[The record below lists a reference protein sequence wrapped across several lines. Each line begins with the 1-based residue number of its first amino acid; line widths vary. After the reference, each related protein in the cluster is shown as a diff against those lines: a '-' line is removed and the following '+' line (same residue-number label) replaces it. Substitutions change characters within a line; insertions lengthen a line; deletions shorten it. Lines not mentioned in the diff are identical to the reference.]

1 MTVSKIDVLNKVFS
15 RSLRGYTCAEVDAFL
30 QDVAEALGTLAE
42 DKEGMQA
49 RLARLEESLEEHKSR
64 ESTLRDT
71 LVTTQRMMDDMKSNA
86 QKEAQLIIDAAN
98 QKAEVML
105 NQTHQRLAQ
114 LHGDISELK
123 KQRTQFEIKLRSILD
138 AHVRMLEADKDEQA
152 KLDEAESK
160 LKFLTKAGA

>member
-1 MTVSKIDVLNKVFS
+1 MKVSKIDVLNKIFT
-15 RSLRGYTCAEVDAFL
+15 RSFRGYTCAEVDAFL
-30 QDVAEALGTLAE
+30 QDAAQSLGDLAEAREALETRMAVLEEALG
-42 DKEGMQA
+42 
-49 RLARLEESLEEHKSR
+49 EHKSR
-64 ESTLRDT
+64 EATLRDT
-71 LVTTQRMMDDMKSNA
+71 LVTTQRMMDDMKANA

-138 AHVRMLEADKDEQA
+138 AHLRMLEADKEEQE
-152 KLDEAESK
+152 KLDDAESK

>member
-1 MTVSKIDVLNKVFS
+1 MAISKIDVLNKVFS
-15 RSLRGYTCAEVDAFL
+15 RSFRGYTCAEVDAFL
-30 QDVAEALGTLAE
+30 QDAAETLGALAEA
-42 DKEGMQA
+42 KEGMEN
-49 RLARLEESLEEHKSR
+49 RLARLEESLGEHKSR
-64 ESTLRDT
+64 EATLRDT
-71 LVTTQRMMDDMKSNA
+71 LVTTQRMMDDMKANA

-138 AHVRMLEADKDEQA
+138 AHVRMLEVDKDEQV

>member
-1 MTVSKIDVLNKVFS
+1 MKVSKIDVLNKIFT
-15 RSLRGYTCAEVDAFL
+15 RSFRGYTCAEVDAFL
-30 QDVAEALGTLAE
+30 QDAAQSLGDLAEAREALEARVAALEEALG
-42 DKEGMQA
+42 
-49 RLARLEESLEEHKSR
+49 EHKSR
-64 ESTLRDT
+64 EATLRDT
-71 LVTTQRMMDDMKSNA
+71 LVTTQRMMDDMKANA

-105 NQTHQRLAQ
+105 NQAHQRLAQ

-138 AHVRMLEADKDEQA
+138 AHVRMLEADKEEQE
-152 KLDEAESK
+152 KLDDAESK

>member
-1 MTVSKIDVLNKVFS
+1 MAVSKIDVLNKVFS
-15 RSLRGYTCAEVDAFL
+15 RSFRGYTCAEVDAFL
-30 QDVAEALGTLAE
+30 QDVAESLGALAE

-64 ESTLRDT
+64 EATLRDT

-138 AHVRMLEADKDEQA
+138 AHVRMLETDKDEQA

>member
-1 MTVSKIDVLNKVFS
+1 MAVSKIDVLNKVFS
-15 RSLRGYTCAEVDAFL
+15 RSFRGYTCAEVDAFL
-30 QDVAEALGTLAE
+30 QDVAESLGALAE

-64 ESTLRDT
+64 EVTLRDT
-71 LVTTQRMMDDMKSNA
+71 LVTTQRMIDDMKSNA

-123 KQRTQFEIKLRSILD
+123 KQRTQFEVKLRSILD